1 VEFMLDVLEH
11 LEVEHGG
18 VEAYLRSGG
27 MTDEQLSA
35 LRERLVA

>member
-1 VEFMLDVLEH
+1 MLRVLEH
-11 LEVEHGG
+11 LDEKYGG

-27 MTDEQLSA
+27 MTDDQLSA